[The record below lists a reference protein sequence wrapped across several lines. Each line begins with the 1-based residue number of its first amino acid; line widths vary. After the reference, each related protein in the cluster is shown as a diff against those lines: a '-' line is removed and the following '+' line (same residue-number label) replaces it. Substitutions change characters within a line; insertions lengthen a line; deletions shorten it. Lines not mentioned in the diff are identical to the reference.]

1 MDSRATRLN
10 VLGVGISPVSIPATV
25 GAVAGALDD
34 GRKGYV
40 CVTGAHGVMEAQK
53 DSLLRA
59 IDNRSFLT
67 VPDGM
72 PLVWLGRRSGF
83 AAMDRVHGPD
93 LMKAVCR
100 ESVERGWIATFGE
113 HYVSCVRELP
123 GLPTPAEDESE

>member
-10 VLGVGISPVSIPATV
+10 VLGVGISPVNIPATV

-34 GRKGYV
+34 GWKGYV
-40 CVTGAHGVMEAQK
+40 CVAGAHGVMEAQK

-59 IDNRSFLT
+59 IDNRSFLA

-83 AAMDRVHGPD
+83 AAMDRVHT
-93 LMKAVCR
+93 A
-100 ESVERGWIATFGE
+100 
-113 HYVSCVRELP
+113 
-123 GLPTPAEDESE
+123 PT